1 MKLLLVHSFKEN
13 FSRTKKIRTNT
24 TKLNVNRK
32 KHNLNQSNQS
42 KQRNK
47 KQKNCQKK
55 KKNDNVEKQEWT
67 CPLCKETWKENA
79 IDWTVFRTCTVW
91 VHEDCS
97 INEVRF

>member
-1 MKLLLVHSFKEN
+1 MKLLLVYSFKEN
-13 FSRTKKIRTNT
+13 FSRTKKIRANT
-24 TKLNVNRK
+24 TKLNLNRK

-55 KKNDNVEKQEWT
+55 NMIMLKNKNG
-67 CPLCKETWKENA
+67 LCKETWKENQ